1 MLKELLVTLLLPPA
15 NLPLFGVAGLI
26 IRRWR
31 RRLGEWMTAVSAVL
45 LLLMSMPIFGGTM
58 LVALEQG
65 LPWHQKPAVPPA
77 AIVILSADITRYGG
91 DDPGFGPGR
100 LTLERER
107 AGAALFRRVQL
118 PVLVAGG
125 VLRRGD
131 PPISM
136 VMEQSLRD
144 DFQIP
149 VRWAERRSRDTWE
162 NAEFSAAILQAN
174 GIHSVY
180 LVTHAW
186 HMRRAIVA
194 FHHFGIDVIPAPV
207 QIDRYPDLEHGF
219 LIPQVYGWQITY
231 YALHEWVGYVYYRLR

>member
-15 NLPLFGVAGLI
+15 NLPLYAVAGLI
-26 IRRWR
+26 VRRWR
-31 RRLGEWMTAVSAVL
+31 RRLGDLMIAISVVL
-45 LLLMSMPIFGGTM
+45 LLLLSMPIVGGTM

-65 LPWHQKPAVPPA
+65 LPWHQKPAVPPG

-118 PVLVAGG
+118 PVLLTGG
-125 VLRRGD
+125 VLRRAD
-131 PPISM
+131 PPIGV
-136 VMEQSLRD
+136 VMEQSMRD

-149 VRWAERRSRDTWE
+149 VRWVEVKSRDTWE
-162 NAEFSAAILQAN
+162 NAEYSAAILREN
-174 GIHSVY
+174 GIHSIY

-194 FHHFGIDVIPAPV
+194 FHHSGIDVTPVPV
-207 QIDRYPDLEHGF
+207 QIDRYPDLERGF
-219 LIPQVYGWQITY
+219 LVPQVIGWQITY
-231 YALHEWVGYVYYRLR
+231 YALHEWIGYVYYRLR

>member
-15 NLPLFGVAGLI
+15 NLPLFAVAGLF

-31 RRLGEWMTAVSAVL
+31 RRLGDWVTASSVVL
-45 LLLMSMPIFGGTM
+45 LLLLSMPIVGGTL

-65 LPWHQKPAVPPA
+65 LPWHQTAATPPA

-118 PVLVAGG
+118 PVLLTGG
-125 VLRRGD
+125 MLRRHD
-131 PPISM
+131 PPIAV
-136 VMEQSLRD
+136 VMERSMRD

-149 VRWAERRSRDTWE
+149 IRWVEDRSRDTWE
-162 NAEFSAAILQAN
+162 NAEYSAAILQAE
-174 GIHSVY
+174 GIHTVY

-186 HMRRAIVA
+186 HMRRAMVA

-207 QIDRYPDLEHGF
+207 QVDRYPDLESNF
-219 LIPQVYGWQITY
+219 LTPQVYGWQVTY
-231 YALHEWVGYVYYRLR
+231 YALHEWIGYVYYALR